1 MKGRKAEVLIPGIAV
16 MLCAVAV
23 MAVLPVIVNQTNQLN
38 GGDGG
43 WIGDNESSSS
53 TNQSENVTST
63 PTPVSATTSPS
74 PQSETSANESDAVNE
89 QASGIGGLSNNIIYV
104 HPGESIQAAIDSASA
119 GDTIIVMDGT
129 YTENL
134 NVDKSLTIRS
144 ENSSDSTVIKAQNPN
159 DNVID
164 VTADGVSISGFTI
177 TGGKYGIALMGSN
190 CIVNKNTIKDNTGYG
205 VYVLG
210 SNNYVYDNEFI
221 GNNINNPGHQAW
233 DNSSNYWNT
242 TTIGNYWTDWDDN
255 TPTDPGNYSIDG
267 GTARDYEPR
276 GLFVFSVGA
285 GTDKWAFRWQINQTE
300 FDSGS
305 PVYPGTEFTDAQYAN
320 ITEDD
325 DVRQEDQTTGNGNYS
340 AHRFNFSINSSLT
353 SGIDK
358 INITWNGIGD
368 HDTSTDGA
376 KLYIFN
382 FSSTTYEQLDSD
394 VTTPAS
400 AEDVT
405 LTGGKTNATGNI
417 FDYINGN
424 NVTILVN
431 PTSAQT
437 TIQTGPPSARTKYSY
452 IKTDYIKLVI
462 TPE

>member
-1 MKGRKAEVLIPGIAV
+1 MIPGIAV

-210 SNNYVYDNEFI
+210 SNNYIYDNEFI
-221 GNNINNPGHQAW
+221 GNNIANPGHQAW

-325 DVRQEDQTTGNGNYS
+325 DVRQDDQTSTDGYYA

-358 INITWNGIGD
+358 INVTWIGKGD

-382 FSSTTYEQLDSD
+382 FSATAAPYYKELDSDTTTYE
-394 VTTPAS
+394 
-400 AEDVT
+400 EIT
-405 LTGGKTNATGNI
+405 LTGGVTSNI
-417 FDYINGN
+417 FTDYINGN

-431 PTSAQT
+431 QTSAQT
-437 TIQTGPPSARTKYSY
+437 TGFVIEYSH
-452 IKTDYIKLVI
+452 IWTDYIKLVI